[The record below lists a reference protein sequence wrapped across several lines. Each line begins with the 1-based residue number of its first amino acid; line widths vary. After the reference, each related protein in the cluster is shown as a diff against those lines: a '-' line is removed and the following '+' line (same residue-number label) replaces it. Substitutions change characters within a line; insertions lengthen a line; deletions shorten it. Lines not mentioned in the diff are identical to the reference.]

1 MDKNLTDSDLRA
13 GFLLGPWRVQ
23 PNQNL
28 IDDGESPI
36 HLEPK
41 VMEVLC
47 FLAQHQDEVVSRN
60 ELIDEIWKGTY
71 VTDEVLSR
79 AISVLRSQLDD
90 DRKNPSYIVT
100 IPKAGYRLIM
110 PVTPIQADEDQ
121 VLPVV
126 AAGKTHSPLL
136 RFAVPGVILALVVAF
151 FLQPTQ
157 SPSPVPDPYSPGVF
171 EDLSD
176 WFAFIITGDAAPESI
191 TAIAVLPFED
201 ISEQPGNAYISDGL
215 TDEII
220 GSLSKVEGLRVVARS
235 SSLSFRNRHEDVRA
249 IGDFLQVQAVVE
261 GTVMRVGNKLR
272 ISSQLSSTD
281 DGYVLWSETYDRNL
295 DDLLVLQDEIS
306 TSIVSALREKLAL
319 TDLQAPVAGVAQPDI
334 AAYQLYLNAR
344 FLGKL
349 RGEIPL
355 RKSVAVYEQAL
366 ALDPA
371 FTRASLGLAN
381 SIILLPSYS
390 EEDEE
395 EMFAKALALL
405 AELDLASAAEAG
417 EAEAIKGFIAFRR
430 WQWVESEAY
439 FRKALVLAPNN
450 PNLYIAYSQLL
461 AATGRT
467 ADAVKAAQQ
476 ARELDTVSPVVINL
490 LAVAYLWNGDNVRA
504 AELFAVATEGGFNN
518 LRNPAYLIS
527 LLREQRFVEARRV
540 IESYYANSDTDPS
553 WLIDNIQS
561 IATYTDD
568 DELVAA
574 AAEAVA
580 AGKIPPRYQL
590 GLWLFLDQPEQ
601 VYKTMHRFWNQKTD
615 LDFVLLLS
623 QEGEKFRDS
632 DEFAQLVKE
641 TGLDAYWERYQA
653 P

>member
-1 MDKNLTDSDLRA
+1 MDKNPLDLDLNA

-28 IDDGESPI
+28 IDDGQQPI

-47 FLAQHQDEVVSRN
+47 FLAQRQDEVVKRN

-79 AISVLRSQLDD
+79 AISVLRSQLGD
-90 DRKNPSYIVT
+90 DRKNASYIVT

-110 PVTPIQADEDQ
+110 PVTPIPTEEDQ
-121 VLPVV
+121 PATEVE
-126 AAGKTHSPLL
+126 AGTTRSPLL
-136 RFAVPGVILALVVAF
+136 RFGVPGVILALVVAF
-151 FLQPTQ
+151 LLNSTP
-157 SPSPVPDPYSPGVF
+157 SPSPAPDPYSPTVF

-176 WFAFIITGDAAPESI
+176 WFTFIITGDAAPESI
-191 TAIAVLPFED
+191 TDIAVLPFED
-201 ISEQPGNAYISDGL
+201 ISEEAGNAFISDGL

-220 GSLSKVEGLRVVARS
+220 GSLSEVEGLQVVARS
-235 SSLSFRNRHEDVRA
+235 SSLSVRNRHEDVRA
-249 IGDFLQVQAVVE
+249 IGDFLHVQAVVE

-295 DDLLVLQDEIS
+295 DDLLALQDEIS
-306 TSIVSALREKLAL
+306 LSIVSALREKLGL
-319 TDLQAPVAGVAQPDI
+319 TDLQPPVTTVPQPDL

-349 RGEIPL
+349 RGETPL
-355 RKSVAVYEQAL
+355 RKSIALYEQAL

-390 EEDEE
+390 DEDEE
-395 EMFAKALALL
+395 ELFAKALAIL
-405 AELDLASAAEAG
+405 AELEFDSADDAG

-430 WQWVESEAY
+430 WQWMESEAY
-439 FRKALVLAPNN
+439 IRKALVLAPSN

-461 AATGRT
+461 ASTGRT
-467 ADAVKAAQQ
+467 EDAVKAAQQ
-476 ARELDTVSPVVINL
+476 AKELDAVSPVVNNL
-490 LAVAYLWNGDNVRA
+490 LALAYLWDGDNVRA
-504 AELFAVATEGGFNN
+504 AEQFAIAAEGGFNN
-518 LRNPAYLIS
+518 LGDPGYLIF
-527 LLREQRFVEARRV
+527 LMREQRFVEARQV
-540 IESYYANSDTDPS
+540 IAGYYANSDADPR
-553 WLIDNIQS
+553 WLMDNIQS
-561 IATYTDD
+561 VATYTDD

-580 AGKIPPRYQL
+580 AGNVPPRFQL

-601 VYKTMHRFWNQKTD
+601 VYETVHRFWNQ

-623 QEGEKFRDS
+623 REGEKFRDS
-632 DEFAQLVKE
+632 DEFAQIVKE
-641 TGLDAYWERYQA
+641 TGLDAYWEHYQGPDA
-653 P
+653 